1 MLTTQITKKINDFV
15 YIKPRTVEE
24 IAQYI
29 GKNWRTANR
38 YIERIAEEQGTISI
52 RTYREGTRGA
62 LKVVFW
68 NNIER
73 IHSSSFQERL
83 FKQIEAGR
91 RKNDFTPSDIY
102 QYVDKS
108 KKSAAIMDHK
118 KYSSKNNFD
127 DFVNYLRQ
135 AKSQVLFFSG
145 NLTWSNVGYHDRKIL
160 EVVEDLAKQ
169 GVSIKILT
177 RVELPGLESIKNI
190 LAINDRI
197 GRQAIEIRHCYQPL
211 RATVI
216 DKKYA
221 RFKEIMKSSDY
232 AKEELNEDVYILYE
246 IRDQEWIEWLHKV
259 FWNLFRTSTP
269 AEKRINEIESIEGYN
284 IRKT

>member
-83 FKQIEAGR
+83 FKQIESGR

-102 QYVDKS
+102 QYVDKN

-118 KYSSKNNFD
+118 KYSSKNNFE

-135 AKSQVLFFSG
+135 AKSQILFFSG
-145 NLTWSNVGYHDRKIL
+145 NLTWSNVGYHDKKIL
-160 EVVEDLAKQ
+160 EVVEELAKQ

-190 LAINDRI
+190 LAINDKI
-197 GRQAIEIRHCYQPL
+197 GRQVIEIRHCYQPL
-211 RATVI
+211 RATII

-221 RFKEIMKSSDY
+221 RFKEIMKASDY
-232 AKEELNEDVYILYE
+232 TKEELKEDVYILYE